1 MVIYIEFKGAYSY
14 ITTPVSTYEYIHL
27 PIFKPTNHQPMN
39 TVQFELNGSQV
50 SVEVH
55 EDEPLLWVLR
65 DKLGLTGTKFGCGS
79 GFCGSCTV
87 IMNGEAVRSCTMA
100 ATEASGSSVL
110 TIEGLS
116 RNGSLHPLQDEFMK
130 HDALQCGYCTPG
142 MIMNAYGLLL
152 NNPEPTRE
160 EVIVAMDENLCR
172 CGAHGRII
180 EAIQEAG
187 KRMSKSVAP

>member
-1 MVIYIEFKGAYSY
+1 
-14 ITTPVSTYEYIHL
+14 
-27 PIFKPTNHQPMN
+27 MN

-50 SVEVH
+50 SVEVQ

-65 DKLGLTGTKFGCGS
+65 DKLGLTGTKYGCGS

-87 IMNGEAVRSCTMA
+87 IMNGEAVRSCTIA
-100 ATEASGSSVL
+100 ATEAAGNSVL

-116 RNGSLHPLQDEFMK
+116 RNGSLHPLQEEFMK
-130 HDALQCGYCTPG
+130 NDALQCGYCTPG

-152 NNPEPTRE
+152 SNPEPTRE
-160 EVIVAMDENLCR
+160 EVIIAMDENLCR
-172 CGAHGRII
+172 CGTHGRII
-180 EAIQEAG
+180 EAIQKAG